1 MSVSESF
8 YSLTYS
14 FKYALNS
21 FNCLLRVLKF
31 DTEQFK
37 LKMKVQIEYC
47 KTQWHLGYR
56 AKALKQRIVD
66 EFGKKVEVET
76 KAGEKGSF
84 EVKFIQTS
92 GAETTLHSKLDSG
105 KMPEKA
111 AIIEQIQK
119 LLWWWK

>member
-1 MSVSESF
+1 M
-8 YSLTYS
+8 
-14 FKYALNS
+14 
-21 FNCLLRVLKF
+21 
-31 DTEQFK
+31 
-37 LKMKVQIEYC
+37 
-47 KTQWHLGYR
+47 
-56 AKALKQRIVD
+56 D

-119 LLWWWK
+119 LL